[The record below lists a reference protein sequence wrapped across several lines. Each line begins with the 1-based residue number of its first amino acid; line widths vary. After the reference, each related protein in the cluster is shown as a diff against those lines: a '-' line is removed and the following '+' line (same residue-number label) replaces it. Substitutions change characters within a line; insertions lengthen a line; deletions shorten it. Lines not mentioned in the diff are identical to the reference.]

1 MYIHSNVRKII
12 LNAVVAAVITLECA
26 VSVSC
31 SGDALLVL
39 IGPLTS
45 ILTAVIIG
53 ALLGVG
59 VKVLVGVNINVCTAV
74 MADFVEFAILAECS

>member
-1 MYIHSNVRKII
+1 MYIHTNAREII
-12 LNAVVAAVITLECA
+12 TTVVVAVVITLEYA

-39 IGPLTS
+39 IGPFTS
-45 ILTAVIIG
+45 VLTAVRIG